1 MRRSLH
7 PVLAIPVLVFALG
20 GPAGPTHLCAQEGGG
35 SLDFLFINGTV
46 VDGSGSA
53 RYEADVGVAGDSI
66 QVIGQDLETRYGADR
81 VIDIEGR
88 FIAPGYIDVHT
99 HTTDEVLGDD
109 PERRAALNLLYQGIT
124 TVGVGEDG
132 RHSRKYAERKEGQIG
147 RQYEYIDAN
156 PFGMNVFLLA
166 GHNNIRMA
174 VMGEDDFRRFSTPS
188 EMREMASYARQYMEE
203 GALGMSLGLEYASG
217 RYSDKEEL
225 VYLARALGEY
235 DERAVII
242 AHERATGA
250 QHRYYIPSEH
260 DAEGLYRDRFV
271 KYPQGWGVIDYVK
284 EGIEIA
290 ERSGI
295 VYDFTHFKITHR
307 PYWGKSAEIIELIE
321 AARDR
326 GAKIYAEHMPFTNSG
341 NSPMDLDIIPE
352 KYFENPEDSVYP
364 YDDLRRVLEDPIRGA
379 MLRADIAWQIDKY
392 GGGASVDVIDSDAHP
407 ELVGRSLNDLAGK
420 WGMTDPVD
428 VLLRVKQEGD
438 LHRPN
443 GARFRSRHTL
453 SLEDVGN
460 FARTDWFGTVTDGG
474 VAGLEGGFVQ
484 PRLFGSFTK
493 KIELLVKQ
501 AGVISL
507 EHAVRAGTGLPAKML
522 SLPDRGLLREGYKA
536 DLQVFDLDDIEVK
549 ARWTLNGSRAYSE
562 GVYHVL
568 VNGEMA
574 LDDREPTYALAGRSI
589 RNQDAWH
596 R

>member
-1 MRRSLH
+1 MRSLTC
-7 PVLAIPVLVFALG
+7 PPLALAALAVAIG
-20 GPAGPTHLCAQEGGG
+20 LPAGQTDLKAQEG
-35 SLDFLFINGTV
+35 SERLDFLFVNGTV

-53 RYEADVGVAGDSI
+53 RYRADVGVAGDSI
-66 QVIGQDLETRYGADR
+66 EVIGQDLESRYDADR

-99 HTTDEVLGDD
+99 HAAGAVLGDD
-109 PERRAALNLLYQGIT
+109 PERKAALNLLYQGIT
-124 TVGVGEDG
+124 TVGVGADG
-132 RHSRKYAERKEGQIG
+132 RHSTRFADRREGQIS

-174 VMGEDDFRRFSTPS
+174 VLGEDDFRRFSSPA
-188 EMREMASYARQYMEE
+188 EMREMATHVRRYMEE
-203 GALGMSLGLEYASG
+203 GALGLSLGLEYASG
-217 RYSDKEEL
+217 RYSDTEEL
-225 VYLARALGEY
+225 VHLARELAAY
-235 DERAVII
+235 DERAVVI

-271 KYPQGWGVIDYVK
+271 EYPGGWDVIDYVK

-295 VYDFTHFKITHR
+295 VYDFTHFKVTHR
-307 PYWGKSAEIIELIE
+307 PYWGASAEIIGLIE

-326 GAKIYAEHMPFTNSG
+326 GVKVYAEHMPFTNSG

-352 KYFENPEDSVYP
+352 KYFEAPEDSIYP
-364 YDDLRRVLEDPIRGA
+364 YDELRRVLDDPVRGA
-379 MLRADIAWQIDKY
+379 MLRADIGWQIDKH
-392 GGGASVDVIDSDAHP
+392 GGGASVDIIDSDSHP
-407 ELVGRSLNDLAGK
+407 ELIGRSLDDLARK
-420 WGMTDPVD
+420 WGMRDLVD
-428 VLLRVKQEGD
+428 VLLRVKEEGD
-438 LHRPN
+438 VRRPN
-443 GARFRSRHTL
+443 GARFRSRQTL
-453 SLEDVGN
+453 SLEDVAN
-460 FARTDWFGTVTDGG
+460 FARTEWFGTVTDGG

-507 EHAVRAGTGLPAKML
+507 EHAIRAGTGLPAEMM

-536 DLQVFDLDDIEVK
+536 DLQVFDLEELEVE
-549 ARWTLNGSRAYSE
+549 ARWTLTGSRAYSE
-562 GVYHVL
+562 GVRYVL
-568 VNGEMA
+568 VNGEIA
-574 LDDREPTYALAGRSI
+574 LDDREPTYNLAGRSI
-589 RNQDAWH
+589 RNQEAWG